1 MSKDDESG
9 PGSTGS
15 LAFKHEI
22 ISLIETGLGPDKC
35 SIYIGGTAAARDLGL
50 LRKHEITTVV
60 NCAINLDINY
70 VSEPVEPAS
79 GNRCPHGVG
88 PVRVFKLGLVDG
100 HGNSEG
106 MMFAAYL
113 LLDGAIRQIIP
124 ERPSYPRR
132 AKGNVLVHCRG
143 GRSRSTALVALYL
156 HLNQPETFSTLDR
169 ALAHVR
175 NKRGLHPG
183 EWETAPKS
191 VLIESARTAAEMARK
206 LKLPSGPI
214 RPGTVQP
221 RQDCPKPETGS

>member
-1 MSKDDESG
+1 MFKNDESG
-9 PGSTGS
+9 PGPTGD
-15 LAFKHEI
+15 LAFRHEV

-50 LRKHEITTVV
+50 LRKHDIAIVV

-70 VSEPVEPAS
+70 VSDPVESADGIRFS
-79 GNRCPHGVG
+79 HGVG

-156 HLNQPETFSTLDR
+156 HLNRPGMFPTLDH

-175 NKRGLHPG
+175 NKRGLHPD
-183 EWETAPKS
+183 EWETAPKPM
-191 VLIESARTAAEMARK
+191 LLESARTAAEMARR
-206 LKLPSGPI
+206 LRQPSGTI
-214 RPGTVQP
+214 
-221 RQDCPKPETGS
+221 

>member
-1 MSKDDESG
+1 MFKDDKSD
-9 PGSTGS
+9 PGSTGD

-35 SIYIGGTAAARDLGL
+35 SIYIGGTAAASDLGL
-50 LRKHEITTVV
+50 LRKHDITIVV

-70 VSEPVEPAS
+70 VSDPVEPAG
-79 GNRCPHGVG
+79 GNRCPYGVG

-106 MMFAAYL
+106 MMFAAFL
-113 LLDGAIRQIIP
+113 LLDGAIRQTIP
-124 ERPSYPRR
+124 EKPSYPRR

-156 HLNQPETFSTLDR
+156 HLNRPEMFPTLDI

-175 NKRGLHPG
+175 EKRGLHPD
-183 EWETAPKS
+183 EWVTAPKS
-191 VLIESARTAAEMARK
+191 VLIESARSAAEMAKVLRK
-206 LKLPSGPI
+206 L
-214 RPGTVQP
+214 
-221 RQDCPKPETGS
+221 PETI